1 VLSPFSRAPVASDIA
16 DAAGCVRFELD
27 VQMSQSLLI
36 VEDEASIREPLVKY
50 FVTHQFRVKAAAN
63 AVEARTMLA
72 AHTFDLVIADIM
84 MPGEDG
90 LSLCRHICATS
101 NLPVILL
108 TARAEELDRI
118 LGLEV
123 GADDYVTKPFSPREL
138 LARVKAVIRR
148 ANSLPPRQATPETT
162 TYAFG
167 NWLLKTGQREL
178 VDLDGVT
185 VPLSSGEYS
194 LLLALIERPRLVL
207 NRDQLLDLT
216 QGREATLFDRSID
229 NQISRLR
236 RKIEEDPKTPK
247 FIKTVWGGGY
257 SFAAE
262 VRKL

>member
-1 VLSPFSRAPVASDIA
+1 
-16 DAAGCVRFELD
+16 
-27 VQMSQSLLI
+27 MSQSLLI

-50 FVTHQFRVKAAAN
+50 FSNNQFRVKAAAS
-63 AVEARTMLA
+63 AVEARALLA
-72 AHTFDLVIADIM
+72 AHAFDLVVADIM

-90 LSLCRHICATS
+90 LSLCRHIRSTS

-148 ANSLPPRQATPETT
+148 SNSLPPRQTAPETT
-162 TYAFG
+162 TYTFG
-167 NWLLKTGQREL
+167 KWILKTGEREL
-178 VDLDGVT
+178 VDTDGVA
-185 VPLSSGEYS
+185 VPLSSGEYT
-194 LLLALIERPRLVL
+194 LLLTLIERPRLVL
-207 NRDQLLDLT
+207 TRDQLLDLT
-216 QGREATLFDRSID
+216 QGREASLFDRSID

-236 RKIEEDPKTPK
+236 RKIEEDPKSPK
-247 FIKTVWGGGY
+247 YIKTVWGGGY